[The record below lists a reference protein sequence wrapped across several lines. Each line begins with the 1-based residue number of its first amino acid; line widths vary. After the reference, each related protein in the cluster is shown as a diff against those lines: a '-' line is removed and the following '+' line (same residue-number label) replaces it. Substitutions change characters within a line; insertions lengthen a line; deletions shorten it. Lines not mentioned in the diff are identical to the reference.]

1 MGGDLTMSFHQR
13 RELWIGLYAITLFIP
28 VAFGQKVQVGFD
40 KSVDFS
46 RYKSYTVADPGIQPS
61 RPLLYASI
69 VGSIDHEL
77 NSKGFSRIHSDGD
90 LILIPEGGAE
100 YGLNRPAGTPITP
113 TLSGPPP
120 AFDATM
126 WTGATGYLIS
136 GAIYIPEGTLRLDFI
151 DRAANKIVWSG
162 TVKVKLDVEQKSKSL
177 QLIDKAV
184 VKLLKDFPPR
194 KN

>member
-1 MGGDLTMSFHQR
+1 MSFHQKR
-13 RELWIGLYAITLFIP
+13 ILWIGLCAVAALITS
-28 VAFGQKVQVGFD
+28 AFGQKVQVGFD
-40 KSVDFS
+40 KGVDFS
-46 RYKSYTVADPGIQPS
+46 RYKSYTVANPGIQPS

-77 NSKGFSRIHSDGD
+77 NSKGFSRTNGDGD

-100 YGLNRPAGTPITP
+100 YGLNRPAGTPISP
-113 TLSGPPP
+113 ALSGPPP
-120 AFDATM
+120 AFDAAM
-126 WTGATGYLIS
+126 WTGATGSLIS

-184 VKLLKDFPPR
+184 VKLLKGFPPR